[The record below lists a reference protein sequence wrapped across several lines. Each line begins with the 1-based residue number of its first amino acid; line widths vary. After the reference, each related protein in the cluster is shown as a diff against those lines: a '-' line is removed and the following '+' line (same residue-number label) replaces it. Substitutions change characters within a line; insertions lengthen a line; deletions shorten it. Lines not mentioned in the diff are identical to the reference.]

1 MYGTSTCLLCKTSLN
16 TFLCHTNDESKT
28 FYCTYLSL
36 EDIEPLS
43 VVVPHPDTT
52 NVAPSGMDIAEDG
65 KVTGAV
71 SESKLSK

>member
-1 MYGTSTCLLCKTSLN
+1 MPYKWWIKNFLL
-16 TFLCHTNDESKT
+16 
-28 FYCTYLSL
+28 YIYAYLSL

-52 NVAPSGMDIAEDG
+52 NKAPSGMDIAEDG

>member
-1 MYGTSTCLLCKTSLN
+1 MYGTSTCLLSKTSLN
-16 TFLCHTNDESKT
+16 QFLCHTNDESKT

-52 NVAPSGMDIAEDG
+52 NIAPSGMDIAEDG

>member
-16 TFLCHTNDESKT
+16 KFLCHTNDESKT

-52 NVAPSGMDIAEDG
+52 NIAPSGIDIAEDG
-65 KVTGAV
+65 KVTGAI
-71 SESKLSK
+71 SESKL

>member
-1 MYGTSTCLLCKTSLN
+1 MSVKSKTSLN
-16 TFLCHTNDESKT
+16 QFLCHTNDESKT